1 MNQGRN
7 WSPGRGE
14 RAIEIQ
20 LGEEGNKIGVSRDQ
34 NYTWA
39 IRNKEVIGK
48 RTRGFLQSQSMERI
62 CAATTLFVLIDL
74 GRAVKR
80 QGGRGYGPRIGTGE
94 SEREGGDK
102 AGVGGGRNPMPLQN
116 MPWP

>member
-1 MNQGRN
+1 MTWFVNDLNLMNQGRK

-14 RAIEIQ
+14 GAIEIQ
-20 LGEEGNKIGVSRDQ
+20 LGEEGNKIGVF
-34 NYTWA
+34 
-39 IRNKEVIGK
+39 IGK

-62 CAATTLFVLIDL
+62 FAATTLFVLIDL
-74 GRAVKR
+74 GRAVQR

-116 MPWP
+116 LPWL